1 MTDEAMSRFD
11 VPDMASLP
19 EDVDGDDFEQL
30 EAHSFSRRAIWDIGS
45 VAAFFNLSKRG
56 VLRTGSG

>member
-11 VPDMASLP
+11 VPDMESPP

-30 EAHSFSRRAIWDIGS
+30 EAHGFSRRAIWDIGS
-45 VAAFFNLSKRG
+45 VVAYYNLANRI